1 MLITITI
8 TILLRLLV
16 LLRILILLLLL
27 LLVLGMD
34 ELRALSQVPGVGF
47 GVDLGVQGFWVWLRG
62 LRFRA

>member
-1 MLITITI
+1 MLTTIPI
-8 TILLRLLV
+8 TILLRLLA
-16 LLRILILLLLL
+16 LLQILILLLLL

-47 GVDLGVQGFWVWLRG
+47 GVDLGVQGFGFGLRG